1 MRTYL
6 ILLSAAALGTMAIG
20 PATAAT
26 ANLEETV
33 QVERNVFGATA
44 EAESADFGAS
54 LFKSS
59 ETNSIQAAPGFSA
72 RSEEFKA
79 LLRAPIDQ
87 VNPLILPIP
96 PENFIYNNGGVGNA
110 GGLVNRQYFRSC
122 FHENYG
128 ILGGSSDR
136 ILPSPVTA
144 TADSGI
150 SPYLDQS
157 AIDRIQSIN
166 VKLRYAF
173 NGGNN
178 STLKLYLTNLT
189 TGKVQFV
196 GVLKSTTGLRSGCAN
211 VTQDLRPYIKEQGV
225 YGVRLVMN
233 NRRVPFYLPYAK
245 VGTNSGDTI
254 DLGGDLNGGFGGAVP
269 VDGNATIGGDASKYR
284 PFPSSRPSVA
294 GFNNVMIT
302 VNRKVGPTPLP
313 GPGPT
318 PVPYPRPYPIGP
330 AIE

>member
-6 ILLSAAALGTMAIG
+6 ILLSAAALGIMAIV
-20 PATAAT
+20 PATAASV
-26 ANLEETV
+26 NLDETV
-33 QVERNVFGATA
+33 QVERSVFGATA
-44 EAESADFGAS
+44 ATESADFGAAA
-54 LFKSS
+54 FKTS
-59 ETNSIQAAPGFSA
+59 ETNSIQAAPGFTA

-79 LLRAPIDQ
+79 LLRAPIGQ
-87 VNPLILPIP
+87 VKPLILPIP

-128 ILGGSSDR
+128 VLGGSSDR
-136 ILPSPVTA
+136 VLPSPVTA

-157 AIDRIQSIN
+157 AIDRLQSIN

-173 NGGNN
+173 NGGSN
-178 STLKLYLTNLT
+178 STLKLYVTNLT

-245 VGTNSGDTI
+245 AGSNPGDTI
-254 DLGGDLNGGFGGAVP
+254 DFGGDFSATVP
-269 VDGNATIGGDASKYR
+269 NSVTGLSGISGDTSKYR
-284 PFPSSRPSVA
+284 PYSRPSVA
-294 GFNNVMIT
+294 GFNNVVIT
-302 VNRKVGPTPLP
+302 VDRKVGPTPLP

>member
-1 MRTYL
+1 MRAYL
-6 ILLSAAALGTMAIG
+6 IWLSAAALGMMAIG

-26 ANLEETV
+26 ANLEEAV
-33 QVERNVFGATA
+33 QVERSVFGATA
-44 EAESADFGAS
+44 EAESADFGAAA
-54 LFKSS
+54 FKSS

-72 RSEEFKA
+72 RSEAFKS
-79 LLRAPIDQ
+79 LLLAPVDRIR
-87 VNPLILPIP
+87 PLMLPIP
-96 PENFIYNNGGVGNA
+96 PENFIYSNGSVGNA

-128 ILGGSSDR
+128 VLGGSSDR

-150 SPYLDQS
+150 SPYLDQT
-157 AIDRIQSIN
+157 ALDRLQGIN
-166 VKLRYAF
+166 VKFRYAF

-178 STLKLYLTNLT
+178 STLKLYVTNLT

-196 GVLKSTTGLRSGCAN
+196 GVLKSTTKLKNGCAS

-245 VGTNSGDTI
+245 VGTNPGDTI
-254 DLGGDLNGGFGGAVP
+254 DLGGDLSSGFGGAVP
-269 VDGNATIGGDASKYR
+269 TDGNATIGGDASKYR

-294 GFNNVMIT
+294 GFNNVVIT
-302 VNRKVGPTPLP
+302 VNRRSAVSAP
-313 GPGPT
+313 GPVPI
-318 PVPYPRPYPIGP
+318 PQPYPRPYPIGP

>member
-1 MRTYL
+1 MRPYL
-6 ILLSAAALGTMAIG
+6 LLLSAVALGTLAIG

-26 ANLEETV
+26 VNLEETV

-72 RSEEFKA
+72 RSEAFKS
-79 LLRAPIDQ
+79 LLLAPIEQ
-87 VNPLILPIP
+87 VQPLILPIP

-128 ILGGSSDR
+128 VLGGSSDR
-136 ILPSPVTA
+136 VLPSPVRS

-157 AIDRIQSIN
+157 SLDRLKGIN
-166 VKLRYAF
+166 VKFRYAF
-173 NGGNN
+173 NGGSN
-178 STLKLYLTNLT
+178 STLKLYVTNLT

-196 GVLKSTTGLRSGCAN
+196 GVLKSTTGLKSGCAS

-225 YGVRLVMN
+225 YGLRLVMN
-233 NRRVPFYLPYAK
+233 NRKVPFYLPYAK
-245 VGTNSGDTI
+245 VGSNSKIGSNPGDTI
-254 DLGGDLNGGFGGAVP
+254 DLGNDFGAAIPESVT
-269 VDGNATIGGDASKYR
+269 TIGGDTNKYR
-284 PFPSSRPSVA
+284 PFPYSRPSVA

-302 VNRKVGPTPLP
+302 INRRSAVSAP
-313 GPGPT
+313 GPVPI

-330 AIE
+330 ATE